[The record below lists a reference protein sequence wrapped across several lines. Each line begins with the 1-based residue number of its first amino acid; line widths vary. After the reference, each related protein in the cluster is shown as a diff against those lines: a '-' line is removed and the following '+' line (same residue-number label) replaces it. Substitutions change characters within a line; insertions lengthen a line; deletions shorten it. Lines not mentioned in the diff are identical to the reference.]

1 MKASEAQPGA
11 QRGLRACGASPVSS
25 TLYRLGTRVKTYRTF
40 LIIVFCLLGP
50 SSVQALET
58 ERSRAVAVEVLDQ
71 SATLL
76 SHESV
81 LLGLSCKSGQIGEL
95 PNLRQVKIGD
105 IISYKDYSFRV
116 GLIEVTKF
124 SEDMKSGGQTIA
136 KKGDIVCVL
145 AADER
150 SLPYEDRCK
159 ALWVRI
165 AKCRPLR

>member
-1 MKASEAQPGA
+1 MK
-11 QRGLRACGASPVSS
+11 
-25 TLYRLGTRVKTYRTF
+25 TNRTF
-40 LIIVFCLLGP
+40 LIIVFCLLG
-50 SSVQALET
+50 SSSIRALET

-76 SHESV
+76 SHESI
-81 LLGLSCKSGQIGEL
+81 LLGLSCKSGPIGEL
-95 PNLRQVKIGD
+95 PNLRQVMIGD
-105 IISYKDYSFRV
+105 VISYKNYSFRV

-124 SEDMKSGGQTIA
+124 LEDAKSGGQTIA
-136 KKGDIVCVL
+136 NKEDIVCVL

-165 AKCRPLR
+165 AKCRPLQ

>member
-1 MKASEAQPGA
+1 MKTS
-11 QRGLRACGASPVSS
+11 
-25 TLYRLGTRVKTYRTF
+25 TF
-40 LIIVFCLLGP
+40 LIIIFCLLSP
-50 SSVQALET
+50 SSVQAIEP

-81 LLGLSCKSGQIGEL
+81 LLGLSCKSGPVGKL

-105 IISYKDYSFRV
+105 VISYKDYSFRV
-116 GLIEVTKF
+116 GLIEVTRF

-136 KKGDIVCVL
+136 RKGDIVCVL

-150 SLPYEDRCK
+150 YLPYEDRCK
-159 ALWVRI
+159 ALWVHI
-165 AKCRPLR
+165 PKCRPLQ